1 MYRIYTEK
9 TVDDAVA
16 RGLHE
21 LGVTEDDIKIEVIDG
36 GSGGF
41 LGFGKRDAEVKL
53 TVINPELKTYGSI
66 ESMIEETTVQ
76 VQKET
81 ETAAEPVQIQ
91 PEEVQEPKDESI
103 EAEITEEV
111 PETPVSPEP
120 AAAVEFSDDAE
131 DEHTIY
137 ESNINSA
144 ADDTADYISRVVHE
158 MNIKND
164 TEISIKDTTVT
175 IEFHAE
181 LAAKII
187 GKRGQTLNALQELA
201 QNYFNT
207 IYKSYGTVFLDVE
220 DYRAKRCETL
230 ESLAVNMAKKALRTD
245 GPVKME
251 PMPSFERKTMHHVLS
266 RMKNIETS
274 SEGREP
280 NRYVVITKK

>member
-1 MYRIYTEK
+1 MYRVYTEK
-9 TVDDAVA
+9 TVDEAVA

-41 LGFGKRDAEVKL
+41 LGFGKRNAEVKL
-53 TVINPELKTYGSI
+53 TVINPELKTYGSL
-66 ESMIEETTVQ
+66 EAMIEETTEQ

-81 ETAAEPVQIQ
+81 ETASAEEIQ
-91 PEEVQEPKDESI
+91 TKEVQESK
-103 EAEITEEV
+103 EAEPAEVNIPEEV
-111 PETPVSPEP
+111 PETNVTSEP
-120 AAAVEFSDDAE
+120 AEVEFSDEAE
-131 DEHTIY
+131 DEHTVY
-137 ESNINSA
+137 ESPINNA
-144 ADDTADYISRVVHE
+144 ADDTAAYISRVVHE
-158 MNIKND
+158 MNIEND
-164 TEISIKDTTVT
+164 TEIIIKDTTVT

-220 DYRAKRCETL
+220 DYRAKRRETL
-230 ESLAVNMAKKALRTD
+230 ESLAVNMAQKALRTD
-245 GPVKME
+245 SPIKME

>member
-16 RGLHE
+16 KGLNE

-41 LGFGKRDAEVKL
+41 LGFGKRDAEVQL

-66 ESMIEETTVQ
+66 EEMIEQ
-76 VQKET
+76 HS
-81 ETAAEPVQIQ
+81 A
-91 PEEVQEPKDESI
+91 EVQEEP
-103 EAEITEEV
+103 EAAVEIPEPEPVKVQPEPEITEEADQ
-111 PETPVSPEP
+111 PEIPE
-120 AAAVEFSDDAE
+120 AEHQTAVEHEVTADAE
-131 DEHTIY
+131 DEHTVY
-137 ESNINSA
+137 ESPINNA

-158 MNIKND
+158 MNIPNE
-164 TEISIKDTTVT
+164 TEVSIKDTTVT

-220 DYRAKRCETL
+220 NYREKRRETL
-230 ESLAVNMAKKALRTD
+230 ESLAINMSKKAMRTNE
-245 GPVKME
+245 PVKME

-266 RMKNIETS
+266 RIKNVETY

-280 NRYVVITKK
+280 NRYLVIIKK

>member
-1 MYRIYTEK
+1 MYRTYAEK

-81 ETAAEPVQIQ
+81 ESVQIQ
-91 PEEVQEPKDESI
+91 SEKVQEPKDVPA

-111 PETPVSPEP
+111 SETPVTTEP
-120 AAAVEFSDDAE
+120 AAAEVELSDDAE

-137 ESNINSA
+137 ESPINSA

-158 MNIKND
+158 MNIIND

-220 DYRAKRCETL
+220 DYRAKRRETL
-230 ESLAVNMAKKALRTD
+230 ENLSVNMAKKALRTD

>member
-1 MYRIYTEK
+1 MYRVYTEK
-9 TVDDAVA
+9 TVDEAVA

-41 LGFGKRDAEVKL
+41 LGFGKRNAEVKL
-53 TVINPELKTYGSI
+53 TVINPELKTYGSL
-66 ESMIEETTVQ
+66 EAMIEETTEQ

-81 ETAAEPVQIQ
+81 ETASAEEIQ
-91 PEEVQEPKDESI
+91 TKEVQESK
-103 EAEITEEV
+103 EAESAEVNIPEEV
-111 PETPVSPEP
+111 PETNVTSEP
-120 AAAVEFSDDAE
+120 AEVEFSDEAE
-131 DEHTIY
+131 DEHTVY
-137 ESNINSA
+137 ESPINNA
-144 ADDTADYISRVVHE
+144 ADDTAAYISRVVHE
-158 MNIKND
+158 MNIEND

-220 DYRAKRCETL
+220 DYRAKRRETL
-230 ESLAVNMAKKALRTD
+230 ESLAVNMAQKALRTD
-245 GPVKME
+245 SPIKME

>member
-1 MYRIYTEK
+1 MYRVYTEK
-9 TVDDAVA
+9 TVDEAVA
-16 RGLHE
+16 KGLHE

-41 LGFGKRDAEVKL
+41 LGFGKRDAEVQL

-66 ESMIEETTVQ
+66 EALIEER
-76 VQKET
+76 T
-81 ETAAEPVQIQ
+81 EHVRKEPVQLQ
-91 PEEVQEPKDESI
+91 PEEVQEPEEETI
-103 EAEITEEV
+103 ETEVQEEV
-111 PETPVSPEP
+111 SETPVTQQP
-120 AAAVEFSDDAE
+120 AAEAEFQ
-131 DEHTIY
+131 DEHTVY
-137 ESNINSA
+137 ESPINSA

-158 MNIKND
+158 MNIPND

-220 DYRAKRCETL
+220 DYREKRRETL
-230 ESLAVNMAKKALRTD
+230 ESLSVNMAKKAMRTD

>member
-9 TVDDAVA
+9 KVDEAVA
-16 RGLHE
+16 KGLHE

-41 LGFGKRDAEVKL
+41 LGFGKRDAEVQL

-66 ESMIEETTVQ
+66 EAMIEERTQ
-76 VQKET
+76 PEQKET
-81 ETAAEPVQIQ
+81 AEPVQIQ
-91 PEEVQEPKDESI
+91 PEEVQEPVEQPI
-103 EAEITEEV
+103 ETEITEEV
-111 PETPVSPEP
+111 PETLVTPEP
-120 AAAVEFSDDAE
+120 AAAETKFEDDIE
-131 DEHTIY
+131 DEHTVY
-137 ESNINSA
+137 ESPINSA

-158 MNIKND
+158 MNIPND

-220 DYRAKRCETL
+220 DYRAKRRETL
-230 ESLAVNMAKKALRTD
+230 ESLAVNMAKKAMRTD

>member
-1 MYRIYTEK
+1 MYRVYTEK
-9 TVDDAVA
+9 TVDEAVA

-41 LGFGKRDAEVKL
+41 LGFGKRNAEVKL
-53 TVINPELKTYGSI
+53 TVINPELKTYGSL
-66 ESMIEETTVQ
+66 EAMIEETTEQ

-81 ETAAEPVQIQ
+81 ETASAEEIQ
-91 PEEVQEPKDESI
+91 TKEVQESK
-103 EAEITEEV
+103 EAEPAEVNIPEEV
-111 PETPVSPEP
+111 PETNVTSEP
-120 AAAVEFSDDAE
+120 AEVEFSDEAE
-131 DEHTIY
+131 DEHTVY
-137 ESNINSA
+137 ESPINNA
-144 ADDTADYISRVVHE
+144 ADDTAAYISRVVHE
-158 MNIKND
+158 MNIEND

-220 DYRAKRCETL
+220 DYRAKRRETL
-230 ESLAVNMAKKALRTD
+230 ESLAVNMAKKAMRTD

>member
-9 TVDDAVA
+9 TVDEAVA
-16 RGLHE
+16 KGLHE

-41 LGFGKRDAEVKL
+41 LGFGKRDAEVQL

-66 ESMIEETTVQ
+66 EAMIEERTEH
-76 VQKET
+76 VQK
-81 ETAAEPVQIQ
+81 EPVQIQ
-91 PEEVQEPKDESI
+91 PEAVQEP
-103 EAEITEEV
+103 EAEPREAELTEEV
-111 PETPVSPEP
+111 SETSVTPEP
-120 AAAVEFSDDAE
+120 AAETEFE
-131 DEHTIY
+131 DEHTVY
-137 ESNINSA
+137 ESPINSA
-144 ADDTADYISRVVHE
+144 AADTADYISRVVHE
-158 MNIKND
+158 MNIPND
-164 TEISIKDTTVT
+164 TDIRIKDTTVT

-220 DYRAKRCETL
+220 DYREKRRETL
-230 ESLAVNMAKKALRTD
+230 ESLAVNMAKKAMRTD

-251 PMPSFERKTMHHVLS
+251 PMPSFERKIMHHVLS

>member
-1 MYRIYTEK
+1 MYRVYTEK
-9 TVDDAVA
+9 TVDEAVA
-16 RGLHE
+16 KGLHE

-41 LGFGKRDAEVKL
+41 LGFGKRDAEVQL

-66 ESMIEETTVQ
+66 EAMIEER
-76 VQKET
+76 T
-81 ETAAEPVQIQ
+81 EHVHKEPVQIQ
-91 PEEVQEPKDESI
+91 PREVQEP
-103 EAEITEEV
+103 EAETIETEVQEVV
-111 PETPVSPEP
+111 PETPVTQQP
-120 AAAVEFSDDAE
+120 AAEEEFQ
-131 DEHTIY
+131 DEHTVY
-137 ESNINSA
+137 ESPINSA

-158 MNIKND
+158 MNIPND
-164 TEISIKDTTVT
+164 TEVSIKDTTVT

-220 DYRAKRCETL
+220 DYREKRRETL
-230 ESLAVNMAKKALRTD
+230 ESLAVNMAKKAMRTD

>member
-1 MYRIYTEK
+1 MYRVYTEK
-9 TVDDAVA
+9 TVDEAVA
-16 RGLHE
+16 KGLHE

-41 LGFGKRDAEVKL
+41 LGFGKRDAEVQL

-66 ESMIEETTVQ
+66 EAMIEER
-76 VQKET
+76 T
-81 ETAAEPVQIQ
+81 EHVHKEPVQIQ
-91 PEEVQEPKDESI
+91 PREVQEP
-103 EAEITEEV
+103 EAETIETEVQEVV
-111 PETPVSPEP
+111 PETPVTQQP
-120 AAAVEFSDDAE
+120 AAEEEFQ
-131 DEHTIY
+131 DEHTVY
-137 ESNINSA
+137 ESPINSA

-158 MNIKND
+158 MNIPND
-164 TEISIKDTTVT
+164 TEVSIKDTTVT

-220 DYRAKRCETL
+220 DYREKRRETL
-230 ESLAVNMAKKALRTD
+230 ESLAVNMAKKAMRTD

-251 PMPSFERKTMHHVLS
+251 PMPSLERKTMHHVLS

>member
-1 MYRIYTEK
+1 MYRVYTEK
-9 TVDDAVA
+9 TVDEAVA

-41 LGFGKRDAEVKL
+41 LGFGKRNAEVKL
-53 TVINPELKTYGSI
+53 TVINPELKTYGSL
-66 ESMIEETTVQ
+66 EAMIEETTEQ

-81 ETAAEPVQIQ
+81 ETASAEEIQ
-91 PEEVQEPKDESI
+91 TKEVQESK
-103 EAEITEEV
+103 EAEPNIPEEV
-111 PETPVSPEP
+111 PETNVTSEP
-120 AAAVEFSDDAE
+120 AAAEVEFSDEAE
-131 DEHTIY
+131 DEHTVY
-137 ESNINSA
+137 ESPINNA
-144 ADDTADYISRVVHE
+144 ADDTAAYISRVVHE
-158 MNIKND
+158 MNIEND

-220 DYRAKRCETL
+220 DYRAKRRETL
-230 ESLAVNMAKKALRTD
+230 ESLAVNMAQKALRTD
-245 GPVKME
+245 SPIKME

>member
-16 RGLHE
+16 KGLAE
-21 LGVTEDDIKIEVIDG
+21 FRLTEDDIKIEVIDA

-66 ESMIEETTVQ
+66 EALIARNNDEAEVSEAEAPAEKPAAVKAPVEAAEPEAPAEPEDELEAEDVKDEETVY
-76 VQKET
+76 ESSIN
-81 ETAAEPVQIQ
+81 TAAE
-91 PEEVQEPKDESI
+91 KT
-103 EAEITEEV
+103 EAYI
-111 PETPVSPEP
+111 
-120 AAAVEFSDDAE
+120 
-131 DEHTIY
+131 
-137 ESNINSA
+137 SNIVS
-144 ADDTADYISRVVHE
+144 D
-158 MNIKND
+158 MNIPNE
-164 TEISIKDTTVT
+164 TELHIKDNDLT
-175 IEFHAE
+175 IEFHSE

-220 DYRAKRCETL
+220 DYRAKRRETL
-230 ESLAVNMAKKALRTD
+230 ESLAINMSKKAMRVD
-245 GPVKME
+245 EPVKLE
-251 PMPSFERKTMHHVLS
+251 PMPSFERKIMHRVLS
-266 RMKNIETS
+266 RIKNIETY

-280 NRYVVITKK
+280 NRYIVIIKK

>member
-16 RGLHE
+16 KGLDE

-41 LGFGKRDAEVKL
+41 LGFGKREAEVKL

-66 ESMIEETTVQ
+66 EAMIAQRAEQ
-76 VQKET
+76 AQK
-81 ETAAEPVQIQ
+81 
-91 PEEVQEPKDESI
+91 
-103 EAEITEEV
+103 
-111 PETPVSPEP
+111 EP
-120 AAAVEFSDDAE
+120 AAAMTKEPQPEQVQIEPEAVEPESDITEAPDQHEVPDDAE
-131 DEHTIY
+131 DEHTVY
-137 ESNINSA
+137 ESPINDA

-158 MNIKND
+158 MNIPN
-164 TEISIKDTTVT
+164 TTGVSIKDTTVT

-220 DYRAKRCETL
+220 NYREKRRETL
-230 ESLAVNMAKKALRTD
+230 ESLAINMSKKAMRTNE
-245 GPVKME
+245 PVKME

-266 RMKNIETS
+266 RIKYVETY

>member
-1 MYRIYTEK
+1 MYRVYTEK
-9 TVDDAVA
+9 TVDEAVA
-16 RGLHE
+16 KGLHE

-41 LGFGKRDAEVKL
+41 LGFGKRDAEVQL

-66 ESMIEETTVQ
+66 EAMIEERTEH
-76 VQKET
+76 VQK
-81 ETAAEPVQIQ
+81 EPVQIQ
-91 PEEVQEPKDESI
+91 PEEVQEPEEETI
-103 EAEITEEV
+103 ETEV
-111 PETPVSPEP
+111 PETPVTQKP
-120 AAAVEFSDDAE
+120 AAEAEFE
-131 DEHTIY
+131 DEHTVY
-137 ESNINSA
+137 ESPINSA
-144 ADDTADYISRVVHE
+144 AEDTADYISRVVHE
-158 MNIKND
+158 MNIPND

-220 DYRAKRCETL
+220 DYREKRRETL
-230 ESLAVNMAKKALRTD
+230 ESLAVNMAKKAMRTD

>member
-16 RGLHE
+16 KGLQE

-41 LGFGKRDAEVKL
+41 LGFGRRDAEVKL

-66 ESMIEETTVQ
+66 DEMLEQRSEELQ
-76 VQKET
+76 S
-81 ETAAEPVQIQ
+81 Q
-91 PEEVQEPKDESI
+91 PERAEEPAK
-103 EAEITEEV
+103 
-111 PETPVSPEP
+111 PEP
-120 AAAVEFSDDAE
+120 AIIEEMPERAEAPNQEDPAAETEDGAE
-131 DEHTIY
+131 DEEMLY
-137 ESNINSA
+137 DSSINSA
-144 ADDTADYISRVVHE
+144 ADDTAAYISSVVRE
-158 MNIKND
+158 MNIPNDIKVSVKN
-164 TEISIKDTTVT
+164 TIVT

-207 IYKSYGTVFLDVE
+207 IYKSYGTVLLDVE
-220 DYRAKRCETL
+220 NYRAKRRETL
-230 ESLAVNMAKKALRTD
+230 ESLAINMSKKAMRT
-245 GPVKME
+245 GEPVKME
-251 PMPSFERKTMHHVLS
+251 PMPSFERKIMHHVLS
-266 RMKNIETS
+266 RVKHIDTY

>member
-1 MYRIYTEK
+1 MYKIYTEK
-9 TVDDAVA
+9 TVDEAVA
-16 RGLHE
+16 KGLHE

-41 LGFGKRDAEVKL
+41 LGFGKRDAEVQL

-66 ESMIEETTVQ
+66 EAMIEER
-76 VQKET
+76 T
-81 ETAAEPVQIQ
+81 EHVHKEPVQIQ
-91 PEEVQEPKDESI
+91 PREVQEP
-103 EAEITEEV
+103 EAETIETEVQEDV
-111 PETPVSPEP
+111 PDTPVTQQP
-120 AAAVEFSDDAE
+120 AAEAEFE
-131 DEHTIY
+131 DEHTVY
-137 ESNINSA
+137 ESPINSA
-144 ADDTADYISRVVHE
+144 AEDTADYISRVVHE
-158 MNIKND
+158 MNIPND

-220 DYRAKRCETL
+220 DYRAKRRETL
-230 ESLAVNMAKKALRTD
+230 ESLAVNMAKKAMRTD

>member
-16 RGLHE
+16 KGLDE

-41 LGFGKRDAEVKL
+41 LGFGRRDAEVKL
-53 TVINPELKTYGSI
+53 TIINPELKTYGSI
-66 ESMIEETTVQ
+66 DAMLEQRSRKVQ
-76 VQKET
+76 RQFE
-81 ETAAEPVQIQ
+81 
-91 PEEVQEPKDESI
+91 
-103 EAEITEEV
+103 EAEEPAKPEPAITEEIPEREEAPNQEAPAAEFR
-111 PETPVSPEP
+111 PETE
-120 AAAVEFSDDAE
+120 DDAE
-131 DEHTIY
+131 DEETLY
-137 ESNINSA
+137 ESSINSA
-144 ADDTADYISRVVHE
+144 ADDTAAYISSVVRE
-158 MNIKND
+158 MNIPNDVEVSVKN
-164 TEISIKDTTVT
+164 TTVT

-207 IYKSYGTVFLDVE
+207 IYKSYGTVLLDVE
-220 DYRAKRCETL
+220 NYRAKRRETL
-230 ESLAVNMAKKALRTD
+230 ESLAINMSKKAMRTSE
-245 GPVKME
+245 PVKME
-251 PMPSFERKTMHHVLS
+251 PMPSFERKIMHHVLS
-266 RMKNIETS
+266 RVKHIDTY

>member
-1 MYRIYTEK
+1 MYRVYTEK
-9 TVDDAVA
+9 TVDEAVA
-16 RGLHE
+16 KGLHE

-41 LGFGKRDAEVKL
+41 LGFGKRDAEVQL

-66 ESMIEETTVQ
+66 EAMIEERTEH
-76 VQKET
+76 VQK
-81 ETAAEPVQIQ
+81 EPVQIQ
-91 PEEVQEPKDESI
+91 PEEVQEPEEETI
-103 EAEITEEV
+103 ETEV
-111 PETPVSPEP
+111 PETPVTQKP
-120 AAAVEFSDDAE
+120 AAEAEFE
-131 DEHTIY
+131 DEHTVY
-137 ESNINSA
+137 ESPINSA
-144 ADDTADYISRVVHE
+144 AEDTADYISRVVHE
-158 MNIKND
+158 MNIPND

-220 DYRAKRCETL
+220 DYREKRRETL
-230 ESLAVNMAKKALRTD
+230 ESLAVNMAKKAMRTD

-251 PMPSFERKTMHHVLS
+251 PMPSFERKTMHHVLR

>member
-1 MYRIYTEK
+1 MYRVYTEK
-9 TVDDAVA
+9 TVDEAVA
-16 RGLHE
+16 KGLHE

-41 LGFGKRDAEVKL
+41 LGFGKRDAEVQL
-53 TVINPELKTYGSI
+53 TVINPALKTYGSI
-66 ESMIEETTVQ
+66 EAMIEER
-76 VQKET
+76 T
-81 ETAAEPVQIQ
+81 EHVHKEPVQIQ
-91 PEEVQEPKDESI
+91 PREVQEP
-103 EAEITEEV
+103 EAETIETEV
-111 PETPVSPEP
+111 PETPVTQKP
-120 AAAVEFSDDAE
+120 AAKEEFQ
-131 DEHTIY
+131 DEHTVY
-137 ESNINSA
+137 ESPINSA

-158 MNIKND
+158 MNIPND
-164 TEISIKDTTVT
+164 TEVSIKDTTVT

-220 DYRAKRCETL
+220 DYREKRRETL
-230 ESLAVNMAKKALRTD
+230 ESLAVNMAKKAMRTD